1 MKKEPLYKKKPPK
14 PPKDF
19 KGKVIKK
26 AESYYMSN
34 DNVFKIPFFIDMMKR
49 LRATGLSEEEAYSK
63 TVSSPE
69 WDNFSYLGDD
79 G

>member
-1 MKKEPLYKKKPPK
+1 MAREPLYKKKPPK
-14 PPKDF
+14 SPKNF

-34 DNVFKIPFFIDMMKR
+34 DQIMKVPFFIDMMKK
-49 LRATGLSEEEAYSK
+49 LRQQGMSEAEAYSSA
-63 TVSSPE
+63 VSSPE
-69 WDNFSYLGDD
+69 WEQYSFLGDD

>member
-1 MKKEPLYKKKPPK
+1 MAREPLYKKKPPK
-14 PPKDF
+14 PPKNF

-34 DNVFKIPFFIDMMKR
+34 DNVFKIPFFIDMMKN
-49 LRATGLSEEEAYSK
+49 LRKQGMSEKEAYS
-63 TVSSPE
+63 TTINSEE
-69 WDNFSYLGDD
+69 WKEYSFMGDT